1 MAGTPDRAL
10 ARGAEEEAGMSV
22 QFLSSVIF
30 ITFLAALALA
40 ALDRWRR
47 DREYHK
53 RMNED
58 IVRELQRKE
67 DRAT

>member
-1 MAGTPDRAL
+1 
-10 ARGAEEEAGMSV
+10 MSV